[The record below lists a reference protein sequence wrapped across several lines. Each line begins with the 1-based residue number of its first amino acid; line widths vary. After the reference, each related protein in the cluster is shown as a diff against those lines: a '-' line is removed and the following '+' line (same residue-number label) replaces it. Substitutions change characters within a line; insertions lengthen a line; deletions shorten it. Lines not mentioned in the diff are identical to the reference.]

1 MLSVEMEKES
11 GFAVWLTGL
20 PASGKTTLAKA
31 LADALAARGVGV
43 QILDSDELRRVL
55 TPQPTY
61 SSSERDWFYQ
71 TMVYIGQL
79 LVQNGVNVLFAA
91 TAGRCRYR
99 DRARERIKNF
109 MEVYVRCSL
118 ETSMARD
125 EKGIYARGL
134 AGEATTVP
142 GLQVPYQEPQ
152 NPALTID
159 TERQTPEEGV
169 QAILARLEEG
179 SFLEPSE

>member
-1 MLSVEMEKES
+1 VETKKEP

-20 PASGKTTLAKA
+20 PASGKTTLARA
-31 LADALAARGVGV
+31 LAQALAARGVSV

-61 SSSERDWFYQ
+61 SASERDWFYQ
-71 TMVYIGQL
+71 TMVFIGQL

-91 TAGRCRYR
+91 TASRRRYR
-99 DRARERIKNF
+99 DRARQAIERF
-109 MEVYVRCSL
+109 MEVYVHCSL
-118 ETSMARD
+118 ETCMARD
-125 EKGIYARGL
+125 EKGIYAKGL
-134 AGEATTVP
+134 AGKATTVP

-169 QAILARLEEG
+169 RAILARLEER
-179 SFLEPSE
+179 SFLKQNR